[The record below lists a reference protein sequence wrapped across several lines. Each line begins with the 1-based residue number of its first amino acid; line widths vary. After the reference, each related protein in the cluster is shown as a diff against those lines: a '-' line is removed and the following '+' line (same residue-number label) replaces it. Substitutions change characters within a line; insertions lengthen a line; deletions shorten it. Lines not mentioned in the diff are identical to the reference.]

1 METFISIFLLG
12 VFAAPLVGFVWMPIW
27 VGSKTAGAYIFH
39 TYGAAL
45 LIHLVLVAML
55 YVGMNQTCSINQSE
69 CLGGSSA
76 FYLSVLWI
84 GLMAFVGAISAFF
97 NYQKW
102 RSKAQ
107 AETA

>member
-1 METFISIFLLG
+1 MEILVSIFLLG
-12 VFAAPLVGFVWMPIW
+12 ILAAPIIGFVWMPIW

-45 LIHLVLVAML
+45 LVHLSLVTML
-55 YVGMNQTCSINQSE
+55 YAGMNQTCSINQSE

-84 GLMAFVGAISAFF
+84 GFMALVGAISAFF

-107 AETA
+107 VETT